1 MRREAPPVTR
11 RRKRMATETTV
22 SRDHVLETFREQLA
36 GFEVKPEQ
44 VAEDS
49 SFDVLGLDSLD
60 IVELSVRVEDVYG
73 IDIEEDDLEDV
84 TTIGNAIDVVLRKV
98 AEKS

>member
-1 MRREAPPVTR
+1 
-11 RRKRMATETTV
+11 MATETV
-22 SRDHVLETFREQLA
+22 SRDDVLETFRNELK

-44 VAEDS
+44 VTAES

-60 IVELSVRVEDVYG
+60 VVELSVRVEDVYG
-73 IDIEEDDLEDV
+73 IDIEEDDLEGV
-84 TTIGNAIDVVLRKV
+84 VTIGDAIDVVLKKV

>member
-1 MRREAPPVTR
+1 V
-11 RRKRMATETTV
+11 ATETV
-22 SRDHVLETFREQLA
+22 SRDDVLETFRNELK

-44 VAEDS
+44 VTAES

-60 IVELSVRVEDVYG
+60 VVELSVRVEDVYG
-73 IDIEEDDLEDV
+73 IDIEEDDLEGV
-84 TTIGNAIDVVLRKV
+84 VTIGDAVDVVLKKV